1 MWLDD
6 VFGVKKPVIA
16 MLHLMALPGDPGY
29 DTAGGMRAVIDRA
42 KRELDALQSG
52 GGDVLERVQPA
63 LFDEDRAHH
72 GDFYGPSGGGVVTR
86 DFRAFWGECFVGWHC
101 LY

>member
-29 DTAGGMRAVIDRA
+29 DTAGGMKA
-42 KRELDALQSG
+42 KDVLGGIGSGKDVLAAAGFKGNTRELSDALFGAQ
-52 GGDVLERVQPA
+52 LII
-63 LFDEDRAHH
+63 L
-72 GDFYGPSGGGVVTR
+72 
-86 DFRAFWGECFVGWHC
+86 
-101 LY
+101 